1 MVYRLLADL
10 VVIVH
15 AAWVLFIVL
24 GQVAILLGLALGKSW
39 ARNVWLRSIHLV
51 MIGYVVLEAALGW
64 DCPLTVWEHRLRE
77 QAGQATYPGDF
88 LGYWAHRLI
97 FVDAEPWVFTL
108 VYVLF
113 GLLVAAT
120 FVGAPPRWNRRLA
133 PAPETRP

>member
-1 MVYRLLADL
+1 MLYRLLADL
-10 VVIVH
+10 IVIVH
-15 AAWVLFIVL
+15 AAWVLFLVL
-24 GQVAILLGLALGKSW
+24 GQVAILIGLALGKSW
-39 ARNVWLRSIHLV
+39 ARNPWFRSLHLA

-77 QAGQATYPGDF
+77 RAGQATYPGDF

-108 VYVLF
+108 VYALF

-120 FVGAPPRWNRRLA
+120 FVGAPPRWSRPQA
-133 PAPETRP
+133 QAPETRP